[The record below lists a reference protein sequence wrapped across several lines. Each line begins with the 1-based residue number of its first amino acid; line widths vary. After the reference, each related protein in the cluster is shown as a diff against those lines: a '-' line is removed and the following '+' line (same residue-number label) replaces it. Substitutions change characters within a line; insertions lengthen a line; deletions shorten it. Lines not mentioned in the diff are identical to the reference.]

1 MRKLYEINAEVE
13 RLLDEESTLRLDNG
27 QAVDVE
33 TGEIFS
39 LEKRLEDLKLEKE
52 EKIESVALYAGDM
65 IERKSSL
72 DARIKSLQEISKSLQ
87 KQIDGL
93 TNYILFATENSGLE
107 TANVLVKVKKNAP
120 KTIIENETEL
130 PKCFIRRVTKVET
143 SPDKTAIKKAIQAG
157 EIVPGAHLE
166 NSYSVTI
173 I

>member
-13 RLLDEESTLRLDNG
+13 RLLDEDYTLKIEGG

-93 TNYILFATENSGLE
+93 TNYILFATENGGLE

-120 KTIIENETEL
+120 KTIIENEAEL
-130 PKCFIRRVTKVET
+130 PDCFIRTVTKVET

>member
-1 MRKLYEINAEVE
+1 MRKLYEINADVE

-27 QAVDVE
+27 QAVDTE
-33 TGEIFS
+33 SGEVFS
-39 LEKRLEDLKLEKE
+39 LAERLEALQLEKE
-52 EKIESVALYAGDM
+52 QKVESVALYAGDI
-65 IERKSSL
+65 IERKAAL
-72 DARIKSLQEISKSLQ
+72 DARIKALQDVSKGLQ

-107 TANVLVKVKKNAP
+107 TSNVLVKVKKNAP
-120 KTIIENETEL
+120 KTIIENEAEL
-130 PKCFIRRVTKVET
+130 PECFIRTVTKVET

>member
-13 RLLDEESTLRLDNG
+13 RLLDEDYTLKIEGG

-65 IERKSSL
+65 IERKSLL

-93 TNYILFATENSGLE
+93 TNYILFATGNSGLE
-107 TANVLVKVKKNAP
+107 TSNVLVKVKKNAP

-130 PKCFIRRVTKVET
+130 PKCFIRTVTKTET